1 MHQST
6 SKCRHVL
13 GRHFICQSML
23 AWAAEPPI
31 AKHFSPGCHL
41 VAATLSSRVPPPPG
55 DTRSR
60 PRMSL
65 SSPRTASTKCSSNS
79 LKPDWEMRDW
89 WKPKKG
95 AKDVTP
101 QGLLGEGGA
110 RKRAVPPKP
119 PQFRWQSK
127 PGKYRYKINAL
138 NSVSYYVWFFRKR
151 KKKIFCGTFS
161 LTLLLGRWE
170 CFLTLGFVDI
180 CISCIKWRKH
190 QAMEIDGLGYSL
202 KDFFLEALVV
212 GGWSVRLWAVILYSG
227 QCAGQARC
235 TS

>member
-1 MHQST
+1 
-6 SKCRHVL
+6 
-13 GRHFICQSML
+13 
-23 AWAAEPPI
+23 
-31 AKHFSPGCHL
+31 
-41 VAATLSSRVPPPPG
+41 
-55 DTRSR
+55 
-60 PRMSL
+60 MSL

-89 WKPKKG
+89 WNPKKG
-95 AKDVTP
+95 AKDVAP

-180 CISCIKWRKH
+180 CISCIKWRKYLV
-190 QAMEIDGLGYSL
+190 MEIDGLGLQPERFFSWSL
-202 KDFFLEALVV
+202 GSGRVKCQAVGRYIIQRAVRWPGPVHLIMASGLLLDNPAHSPSLLEISMLPVLPELNPCNQTDFKMVL
-212 GGWSVRLWAVILYSG
+212 LYVF
-227 QCAGQARC
+227 
-235 TS
+235 